1 MRIFLVRKNQICL
14 VDKTDLPDIYF
25 SLLSFLPKLTAFIKN
40 EKNSF
45 ETSICKDERGTT
57 GT

>member
-1 MRIFLVRKNQICL
+1 MRKNQICL